1 MNDDQPFSI
10 LLIEDNPGDTRL
22 LREMLVDASDVPFD
36 LECVERLSEGM
47 ERLAEGGIDVVL
59 LDLSLPDS
67 QGLET
72 FALVHECAP
81 HVPITVL
88 SGLDDA
94 TMAVTAVRQGA
105 QDYLV
110 KGQFD
115 CNLLVRAIRYAI
127 ERKQAEEEI
136 RRRAA
141 HLEALNAVIAA
152 ATTASELSELLGT
165 ALEHTLQAL
174 GLERGAIWRTGQYV
188 TRGIRQEAGRINAH
202 EALATSLA
210 LFGITAVTDW
220 ENTAPDT
227 LLGRI
232 APSVI
237 YFDIRSSLT
246 VPLLVE
252 ERRIGGL
259 AVVSEKPREWPDDEI
274 ALVEAIG
281 QQLGAAAERL
291 RLFQTEQE
299 QRELVEA
306 LQEAAAVV
314 SSTLEIDQVLD
325 RILGQVER
333 VVLGDAFNIMLLTED
348 GKARVARGRGYD
360 RAGADQDAR
369 QEYQP
374 NDIPS
379 LVRMMESGEPIVIP
393 DTEANPAWVM
403 LDGQDWLRSYVGAP
417 IKIGGVTV
425 GFLNV
430 NGSRTSQFN
439 NDDAWRLQAFANHAA
454 IAFQNARLFQELRNY
469 AEQLEERVE
478 ERTAQIQTQYAQ
490 LEAILDSSS
499 DGIIVTDKQGKIVQT
514 NPVAQAWLSQTLSP
528 NDANTLRETVSK
540 LVRQASTHPEE
551 VLELT
556 GLDLELSAAPILS
569 AGEEGASAVVAV
581 HDVSHLKTLDRMKS
595 RFVSNVSHELRTPIT
610 TIKLYAALMH
620 QSGVDKWPE
629 YLDALSEEADRQTR
643 LVEDILQ
650 ISRIDAGRLEI
661 RSQET
666 SLNHLVDATVAGQ
679 KVLAENR
686 GLTLECR
693 LAEPEP
699 IVLVD
704 PDRTIQVLTNL
715 ATNAIQYTPR
725 GGRIVVSTGNT
736 KDGDRHWA
744 TVTVADTGMG
754 IPEHEIPHIFD
765 RFFRGEQ
772 PRLMQVSGTGL
783 GLAIV
788 KEIVEL
794 QGGQVTVESEVDKG
808 TTFTVWL
815 PLAKQNGDDEHV
827 AA

>member
-1 MNDDQPFSI
+1 MNDVQSLRI
-10 LLIEDNPGDTRL
+10 LLIEDNPGDARL
-22 LREMLVDASDVPFD
+22 LREMLVEAADASFD
-36 LECVERLSEGM
+36 LECVGRLSEGL
-47 ERLAEGGIDVVL
+47 ERLSAGGVDAVL

-67 QGLET
+67 QGLDT
-72 FALVHECAP
+72 FARAHARAP

-94 TMAVTAVRQGA
+94 TVAVNAVRQGA

-115 CNLLVRAIRYAI
+115 CNLLTRAVRYAV

-152 ATTASELSELLGT
+152 ATTASDLSELLGS

-174 GLERGAIWRTGQYV
+174 GLERGTIWRTGQHV
-188 TRGIRQEAGRINAH
+188 TRGIRQESDRINAH

-210 LFGITAVTDW
+210 LFGTTAIADW
-220 ENTAPDT
+220 EQIAPDT
-227 LLGRI
+227 LLSRI
-232 APSVI
+232 APSVTH
-237 YFDIRSSLT
+237 FDIRSSLT

-259 AVVSEKPREWPDDEI
+259 AVVSSQPREWPDDEI

-314 SSTLEIDQVLD
+314 SSTLEIDKVLD
-325 RILGQVER
+325 LILDQVER
-333 VVLGDAFNIMLLTED
+333 VVLGDASNIMLLTES
-348 GKARVARGRGYD
+348 GSARMARRRGYN
-360 RAGADQDAR
+360 RAETE
-369 QEYQP
+369 QETHEVYQP

-379 LVRMMESGEPIVIP
+379 LVMMMETGEPIVIT
-393 DTEANPAWVM
+393 DTATNPEWV
-403 LDGQDWLRSYVGAP
+403 LLEGRDWLRSYVGAP
-417 IKIGGVTV
+417 IKVAGVTV

-439 NDDAWRLQAFANHAA
+439 NDDARRLQAFANHAA

-469 AEQLEERVE
+469 AEQLEERVQ
-478 ERTAQIQTQYAQ
+478 ERTTQIQTQYSQ
-490 LEAILDSSS
+490 LEAILNSSS
-499 DGIIVTDKQGKIVQT
+499 DGIIVTDREGDIVQT
-514 NPVAQAWLSQTLSP
+514 NPVAQTWLSQTLSP
-528 NDANTLRETVSK
+528 KDADSLRNTVSR
-540 LVRQASTHPEE
+540 LVEQASTQPEE

-569 AGEEGASAVVAV
+569 AGEDGPSAVVSV

-620 QSGVDKWPE
+620 QSMPDKWPE
-629 YLDALSEEADRQTR
+629 YLAALSEEADRQAR

-650 ISRIDAGRLEI
+650 ISRIDAGRLEMTCQAI
-661 RSQET
+661 
-666 SLNHLVDATVAGQ
+666 SLNELIDITVTSQ
-679 KVLAENR
+679 TVLAEDR
-686 GLTLECR
+686 GLAIEHQLI
-693 LAEPEP
+693 EPSP
-699 IVLVD
+699 TVLVD

-715 ATNAIQYTPR
+715 VTNAIQYTPR
-725 GGRIVVSTGNT
+725 GGKVNVSTGRIET
-736 KDGDRHWA
+736 DDREWA
-744 TVTVADTGMG
+744 TATVADTGMG
-754 IPEHEIPHIFD
+754 IPKHEIPHIFD

-808 TTFTVWL
+808 TMFTVWL
-815 PLAKQNGDDEHV
+815 PLAEQNGKST
-827 AA
+827 